1 MQPQQ
6 VSILGSTGSIG
17 VSTLQVIE
25 INPERFSVFALS
37 CFQNTDLLFEQ
48 CQKFKPSFAV
58 VADEQKYAEFKE
70 RLQNAGLNTELLSGV
85 EGLETIAKH
94 EQVDQVMAGIVGAA
108 GLQPTLAAAQAG
120 KRVLLAN
127 KEALVMSGKL
137 FIDCVAISGAELLP
151 IDSEHNAI
159 FQCLPT
165 GTQGIEKILLTGSG
179 GPFRTTPTEQLAHI
193 TPEQAC
199 HHPNW
204 DMGKKISVD
213 SSTMMN
219 KGLEYIEACW
229 LFDVECEQ
237 IEIVVHPQSIVHS
250 MVSYTDGSVLA
261 QMGNPD
267 MRTPIAHAM
276 AWPERTTSGVQSLD
290 FRSIVGLEFE
300 APNEKH
306 FPAIRIAREAYQAG
320 GVASI
325 VLNAANEIAVE
336 AFLQKQIS
344 YTGIC
349 GVVEETLQANINGH
363 ETELDGI
370 LAVDKETRRIALE
383 VIQKESGY
391 NEASTG

>member
-1 MQPQQ
+1 MSPQRIA
-6 VSILGSTGSIG
+6 ILGSTGSIG

-25 INPERFSVFALS
+25 LNPERFSVFALS
-37 CFQNTDLLFEQ
+37 CFQNTDLFLEQ
-48 CQKFKPSFAV
+48 CRKFKPVYAV
-58 VADEQKYAEFKE
+58 VADEQKHAALKQN
-70 RLQNAGLNTELLSGV
+70 LQQAGLSTELLSGE
-85 EGLETIAKH
+85 EGLQYIASH
-94 EQVDQVMAGIVGAA
+94 DQVDQVMAGIVGAA
-108 GLQPTLAAAQAG
+108 GLEPTLAAAQAG

-137 FIDCVAISGAELLP
+137 FIESVAQSGAELMP

-159 FQCLPT
+159 YQCLPG

-179 GPFRTTPTEQLAHI
+179 GPFRTTPTEQLAQI

-199 HHPNW
+199 NHPNW

-229 LFDVECEQ
+229 LFDVPSEQ

-276 AWPERTTSGVQSLD
+276 AWPERTASGVQPLD
-290 FRSIVGLEFE
+290 FKSIAALEFE
-300 APNEKH
+300 APDENH
-306 FPAIRIAREAYQAG
+306 FPAIRIAREAYQVG

-325 VLNAANEIAVE
+325 VLNAANEVAVE

-349 GVVEETLQANINGH
+349 SVVEDTLQANISGD
-363 ETELDGI
+363 ETELGGI
-370 LAVDKETRRIALE
+370 LAVDRETRRIATGL
-383 VIQKESGY
+383 IGKEPSY
-391 NEASTG
+391 TKASAG

>member
-1 MQPQQ
+1 MPRQS

-17 VSTLQVIE
+17 VSTLQVVE
-25 INPERFSVFALS
+25 ANSEQFSIYALS
-37 CFQNTDLLFEQ
+37 CFQNTDLLFTQ
-48 CQKFKPSFAV
+48 CQKFMPTYAV
-58 VADEQKYAEFKE
+58 VADEHKYLHFQQQIKS
-70 RLQNAGLNTELLSGV
+70 AGIETEVLSGN
-85 EGLETIAKH
+85 EGLEKIATDST
-94 EQVDQVMAGIVGAA
+94 VTQVMAGIVGAA
-108 GLQPTLAAAQAG
+108 GLQPTLAAAQSG

-137 FIDCVAISGAELLP
+137 FIDAVAESGAELLP

-159 FQCLPT
+159 YQCLPGNT
-165 GTQGIEKILLTGSG
+165 RGIEKILLTGSG
-179 GPFRTTPTEQLAHI
+179 GPFRQLPTEQLEQV

-204 DMGKKISVD
+204 EMGKKISVD

-229 LFDVECEQ
+229 LFDVDSEQ

-250 MVSYTDGSVLA
+250 MVSYIDGTVLA

-276 AWPERTTSGVQSLD
+276 AWPERMDSGVASLD
-290 FRSIVGLEFE
+290 FTDMNALEFE
-300 APNEKH
+300 APDEQH

-320 GVASI
+320 GVSSI
-325 VLNAANEIAVE
+325 VLNAANEIAVD
-336 AFLQKQIS
+336 AFLQRQIP

-349 GVVEETLQANINGH
+349 RVVEEALQANINGQ
-363 ETELDGI
+363 ENELDGI
-370 LAVDKETRRIALE
+370 LTVDREAREIARVAVRNDSHYSK
-383 VIQKESGY
+383 
-391 NEASTG
+391 ASAG